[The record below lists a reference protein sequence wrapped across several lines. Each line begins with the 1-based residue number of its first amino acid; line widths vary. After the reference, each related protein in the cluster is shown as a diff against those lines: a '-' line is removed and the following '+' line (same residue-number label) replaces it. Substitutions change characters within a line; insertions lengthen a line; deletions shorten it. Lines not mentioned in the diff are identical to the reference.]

1 MKTYLDDVVS
11 KIETESYI
19 QDDPVQFMHAFDK
32 KEDQEIGG
40 FFAAIM
46 AWGRRDIVIN
56 KVDNLLNRMNYR
68 PHEFITN
75 FSENDAELFSDFKH
89 RTFKPID
96 LYWFFKIL
104 QEIYRQHQDFES
116 FWLKCYK
123 RSCLSLRPLIAIFH
137 EEFFAIYPE
146 TPQRS
151 KKHISN
157 PEKNSSSKRL
167 YMYLRWCLRK
177 NSPVDLGIWD
187 FMPVSEI
194 KIPLDVHVS
203 NIAKRMGLL
212 TRTYDDWKAVNE
224 LNDRLLKFD
233 KQDPSKYDYAL
244 FGIGVL
250 SQEIPK
256 NFQINQK

>member
-1 MKTYLDDVVS
+1 MKTYLDEMVS

-19 QDDPVQFMHAFDK
+19 QDDPVQFMHAYER
-32 KEDQEIGG
+32 KEDQEIAG

-56 KVDNLLNRMNYR
+56 KVDDLLGRMNYR
-68 PHEFITN
+68 PYDFILN
-75 FSENDAELFSDFKH
+75 FSESDVDIISDFKH

-96 LYWFFKIL
+96 LYWFFRIL
-104 QEIYRQHQDFES
+104 QNIYTNHSDFEA
-116 FWLKCYK
+116 FWAKCYH
-123 RSCLSLRPLIAIFH
+123 RSQLSLRPLIAVFH
-137 EEFFAIYPE
+137 EEFFSIYPE

-151 KKHISN
+151 RKHISN

-177 NSPVDLGIWD
+177 GSPVDLGIWD

-224 LNDRLLKFD
+224 LNERLLKFD
-233 KQDPSKYDYAL
+233 KNDPSKYDYAL

-250 SQEIPK
+250 SRQIPTQ
-256 NFQINQK
+256 FLINQK